1 MSTKSI
7 NPKEIQVEP
16 MYYQFM
22 LNARVN
28 RKQKKCMQAA
38 IDKYNRRC
46 EKAYMELI
54 TNLKKC
60 IAH

>member
-22 LNARVN
+22 LNARVSK
-28 RKQKKCMQAA
+28 KQKKCMQAA
-38 IDKYNRRC
+38 IDRYNRRC
-46 EKAYMELI
+46 EKAYIQLTMDLR
-54 TNLKKC
+54 KC
-60 IAH
+60 IEH